1 MIIGLQPR
9 EMMKTWNLIFIS
21 MRPTQWYKNIIL
33 LVGLVFSGSMLNYP
47 MWSNIVLAF
56 IFFCMLSAGEYLVN
70 DILDRERDRKHP
82 VKCKRPIASGS
93 LKVSHALLAA
103 ILLILIALLG
113 AYLTINI
120 KFLLASTSYILL
132 ILAYSLILKHLVI
145 VDVLV
150 ISIGFVLRA
159 VAGCLA
165 ISVAISPW
173 LIICVFMLALF
184 LGLAKRRHELIPL
197 NGEIEAPRNL
207 IKVYSSTML
216 DQMINITLATLI
228 MAYSMYTFL
237 VDNYDMMITVPFVI
251 YGLFRY
257 LFLVNMKNFGSEAG
271 MVFRD
276 KGMLLCITLWAV
288 LIVMIL
294 YGGAALVTRFVGR
307 I

>member
-1 MIIGLQPR
+1 
-9 EMMKTWNLIFIS
+9 MKTWNLIFIS

-184 LGLAKRRHELIPL
+184 LGLAKRRHELIPQ
-197 NGEIEAPRNL
+197 NEEIEAPRNL